1 MSGRRSESQAVKLS
15 ILCLMELTF
24 QVAMRIG
31 EDGCGALRFQ
41 LDLTRGTRP
50 RDMGV
55 VRKVT
60 PFLRR

>member
-1 MSGRRSESQAVKLS
+1 LS

-31 EDGCGALRFQ
+31 ENGCGALRFQ
-41 LDLTRGTRP
+41 LDLTRGTQP